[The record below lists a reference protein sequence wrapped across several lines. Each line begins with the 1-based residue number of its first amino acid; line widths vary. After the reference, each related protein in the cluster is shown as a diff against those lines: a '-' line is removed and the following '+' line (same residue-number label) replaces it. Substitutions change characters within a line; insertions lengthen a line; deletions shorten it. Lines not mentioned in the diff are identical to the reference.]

1 MLSASRLAR
10 VASPDRLTQ
19 ANRTRNARRSR
30 LRRGGGSNQTRQVR
44 SRRKRWPR
52 RRSSRSEPGAC
63 QRHCDKGEARREIVS
78 GVRYQPHARSIAARE
93 NPEAVMLDLV
103 QPFRPRWRPL
113 GAGREAGRNM
123 AERTAGPRFYDGV
136 RGQSGPGPLAR
147 PGLCCLIARTC
158 QFGNPTLGPT
168 TLFGV
173 SVGH

>member
-10 VASPDRLTQ
+10 VASPDRPTQ
-19 ANRTRNARRSR
+19 ANRTRNARRRECAVAADQIKHGKSV
-30 LRRGGGSNQTRQVR
+30 LVANDGLAVDQA
-44 SRRKRWPR
+44 
-52 RRSSRSEPGAC
+52 GANRELA

-78 GVRYQPHARSIAARE
+78 GARYQPHARSIAARE

-168 TLFGV
+168 TPFGV

>member
-1 MLSASRLAR
+1 MRRPAPAINRAKPLRHDPLATELASLAKHNRAVFLEMLIKDDA
-10 VASPDRLTQ
+10 
-19 ANRTRNARRSR
+19 
-30 LRRGGGSNQTRQVR
+30 QVR
-44 SRRKRWPR
+44 
-52 RRSSRSEPGAC
+52 A
-63 QRHCDKGEARREIVS
+63 GEARRQIVS
-78 GVRYQPHARSIAARE
+78 GACNQPHAGTIAPGQNAE
-93 NPEAVMLDLV
+93 PVMLDFV
-103 QPFRPRWRPL
+103 EPFRPRWRPL

-123 AERTAGPRFYDGV
+123 ADRTAGPRFYDGV

>member
-1 MLSASRLAR
+1 
-10 VASPDRLTQ
+10 
-19 ANRTRNARRSR
+19 
-30 LRRGGGSNQTRQVR
+30 
-44 SRRKRWPR
+44 
-52 RRSSRSEPGAC
+52 
-63 QRHCDKGEARREIVS
+63 
-78 GVRYQPHARSIAARE
+78 
-93 NPEAVMLDLV
+93 MLDLV